1 MDTSNRVGGAPSPR
15 SWRTPG
21 FVIACG
27 CLIAM
32 LAFGPRSS
40 MGLFTAPLSEA
51 HGWGRDVFA
60 LSIAIQN
67 LVWGIGTPFAGAL
80 CDRYGPA
87 LVLGLS
93 GILYALGL
101 ALMPYADTPLML
113 HLSSGLL
120 IGLGLAGASFGIVI
134 AGFSRIV
141 PPEKRSWS
149 MGVATA
155 AGSMGQFLFAPTGQA
170 FIAAYGWQTALILFG
185 ASMLM
190 IPVLASSF
198 AGAGG
203 SKSAQ
208 AVTGADIGFAATI
221 RQAFKH
227 RSYVLLVTGFFVC
240 GFQLAFITTHLPPY
254 LTAAGIS
261 PGLASWAMA
270 LIGLFNVVGS
280 YMSGVLGGKMSK
292 RLLLCA
298 NYTLRGLCTAL
309 FILLPVTP
317 VSVILYAAAMGLL
330 WLSTVPPTSG
340 LVVLMF
346 GTRYLGM
353 LYGFA
358 FLSHQVGGFLG
369 VWLGGVLYERVG
381 SYDVVWWASVALAF
395 AAAVV
400 NWPIAEKP
408 APSLAAEAK
417 A

>member
-1 MDTSNRVGGAPSPR
+1 MDTSNRAGGAPSPR

-87 LVLGLS
+87 LVLGIS

-208 AVTGADIGFAATI
+208 AVTGADTGFAARI
-221 RQAFKH
+221 RQAFQPP
-227 RSYVLLVTGFFVC
+227 SYVLLCTGFFVR
-240 GFQLAFITTHLPPY
+240 GPPPALPP
-254 LTAAGIS
+254 
-261 PGLASWAMA
+261 
-270 LIGLFNVVGS
+270 
-280 YMSGVLGGKMSK
+280 
-292 RLLLCA
+292 
-298 NYTLRGLCTAL
+298 
-309 FILLPVTP
+309 
-317 VSVILYAAAMGLL
+317 
-330 WLSTVPPTSG
+330 PP
-340 LVVLMF
+340 
-346 GTRYLGM
+346 
-353 LYGFA
+353 
-358 FLSHQVGGFLG
+358 
-369 VWLGGVLYERVG
+369 
-381 SYDVVWWASVALAF
+381 
-395 AAAVV
+395 
-400 NWPIAEKP
+400 PP
-408 APSLAAEAK
+408 
-417 A
+417 